1 MGYLEWK
8 PLKEGTPPPEEAF
21 RLIAVALDRL
31 EAERTRLRTAIAM
44 HVCQGYDDLHAEN
57 QRLREAL
64 AEFFKDDSAIQELI
78 AAAKECIPVDSEYDN
93 RDERRLRTALKAV
106 EEEQ

>member
-1 MGYLEWK
+1 MADVTQPQEQPTGYLEWK

-21 RLIAVALDRL
+21 RLILAALDRL
-31 EAERTRLRTAIAM
+31 EAEN
-44 HVCQGYDDLHAEN
+44 E
-57 QRLREAL
+57 RLREAL
-64 AEFFKDDSAIQELI
+64 AEFSKDDSAIQELI

-93 RDERRLRTALKAV
+93 RDERRLRTALKAI